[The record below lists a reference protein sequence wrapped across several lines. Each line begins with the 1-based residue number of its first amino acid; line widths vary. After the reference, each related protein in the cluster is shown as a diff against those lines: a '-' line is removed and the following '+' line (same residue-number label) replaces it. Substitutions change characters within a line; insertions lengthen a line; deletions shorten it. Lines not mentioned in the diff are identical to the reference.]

1 MATSYFT
8 ADGNY
13 GGDEFV
19 VMDTTYW
26 TEPMWESISESPDSV
41 RLPLAQHYDN
51 KEHDFTQTERSV
63 FGTETG
69 LFCSVCELSADELGE

>member
-13 GGDEFV
+13 GGDEIV
-19 VMDTTYW
+19 VMETTTW
-26 TEPMWESISESPDSV
+26 TEIMWERVSETPDLD
-41 RLPLAQHYDN
+41 RLPLAQHFDT
-51 KEHDFTQTERSV
+51 KEHDFTQNERSY
-63 FGTETG
+63 FGTEAG